1 MDTADWTGRLRRRLA
16 RARTW
21 LRGERG
27 RMFTFDAVL
36 ALIFVGLSIAST
48 VGSRDS
54 YNPGLLFQY
63 PNAVMVAWGLP
74 AVVPLALR
82 RIRPEPAAW
91 WYVGL
96 TASHLLFGPGTID
109 SDPLSLL
116 MLYSVLVYGTA
127 GHAWRFVTAAMVM
140 ALLTAGV
147 WAVTFNV
154 TPLFDVLANGTYA
167 DWTAQLSGDTCPG
180 VAGTLSPSTG
190 TCGARM
196 LQDAGILAVLIGVS
210 MLSIS
215 VMALWQRARR
225 ATVNAMRE
233 RNASIMAREAE
244 ETRIAALAERARIA
258 RDMHDVVAHT
268 LSTIIVQ
275 SDGGRYAGARDLA
288 LARRTMATIR
298 HEAERAQHDMR
309 RLFSVFGPNGA
320 GGASGY
326 ADIPSLFDGS
336 IPVERRVTGVAHA
349 ARLSAKADEAVFRLV
364 QESLTNTRKHA
375 GPGARVTIDEIWS
388 DDALS
393 ITIADNGRGGTS
405 TQDGHRPGYG
415 LIGMHERIEAV
426 GGSVTAGP
434 RPNGGFIV
442 AATIPLVPVP
452 GEADGHTA
460 MPAVPRADDAATPQA
475 SGTGHRANGESMSSP
490 MAAIPAAGN
499 LGPSRDGK
507 SIPSDGMAADAG
519 TRRASMTELPSGNPP
534 AGSASGIASPASS
547 ASPTPIL
554 SHMKIHLPQ
563 PLYRL
568 ARWLRAKPIDQGDNH
583 ELNWVAWLA
592 RWTERHYLFMDT
604 MGAVLLMLLFYKPT
618 FRDLQWQTGYGVVLP
633 HVATALLTIVLLAPL
648 AFRRRFPEAS
658 ALAVAVLA
666 FLQLLFLPS
675 VLPLNIFALV
685 SVYSAVLYGRE
696 RAWRWVSVALVI
708 DSWAFGI
715 RTTSGQDGIGSLMR
729 LALSPVYT
737 VMDWVAVV
745 LGGLLLGGMVML
757 AGFGCI
763 AAARWARSRGSNA
776 LVLQQRE
783 EALRAEQERQ
793 KVLAA
798 NLERERISAAM
809 QAEVAATLESV
820 IVQTDAGL
828 AMLDGPAEPSGEQVA
843 AAFAAIGSRGRSAL
857 AHMRQLLAVLRET
870 GFSDAAHEGMAP
882 EMRLAPAASLDS
894 QLRDRARG

>member
-1 MDTADWTGRLRRRLA
+1 
-16 RARTW
+16 
-21 LRGERG
+21 
-27 RMFTFDAVL
+27 MFTFDAVL
-36 ALIFVGLSIAST
+36 ALIFVGLSISTT
-48 VGSRDS
+48 VGSMES
-54 YNPGLLFQY
+54 NNPGLLFNY
-63 PNAVMVAWGLP
+63 SNEVMLAWGLP

-140 ALLTAGV
+140 AVLTAGV

-167 DWTAQLSGDTCPG
+167 DWTAQLSGAACPG
-180 VAGTLSPSTG
+180 VAGALSPSTG

-196 LQDAGILAVLIGVS
+196 LQDAGILVVLIGVS

-225 ATVNAMRE
+225 ATVTVMRE

-309 RLFSVFGPNGA
+309 RLFSVFGSNGA

-336 IPVERRVTGVAHA
+336 VPVSRRVTGAAQA

-393 ITIADNGRGGTS
+393 IAIADNGRGGAS
-405 TQDGHRPGYG
+405 AQDGHRPGYG

-442 AATIPLVPVP
+442 AATIPLAPVP

-460 MPAVPRADDAATPQA
+460 MPAVTRTDDAATPQA
-475 SGTGHRANGESMSSP
+475 SGTGHRANDESTSSP
-490 MAAIPAAGN
+490 KAAIPAAGN

-507 SIPSDGMAADAG
+507 SIPSGSATADADIK
-519 TRRASMTELPSGNPP
+519 RARTTTGLSSDNAP
-534 AGSASGIASPASS
+534 AGSSSGITSPASS
-547 ASPTPIL
+547 ASPTSIF

-583 ELNWVAWLA
+583 ELNWVARLA

-604 MGAVLLMLLFYKPT
+604 MGAVLLMLLFYRPT
-618 FRDLQWQTGYGVVLP
+618 FRDLQWQTGYGVSLP

-715 RTTSGQDGIGSLMR
+715 RTTSGKDGIGSLMR
-729 LALSPVYT
+729 LALSPAYT

-798 NLERERISAAM
+798 NLERERIGAAM

>member
-1 MDTADWTGRLRRRLA
+1 
-16 RARTW
+16 
-21 LRGERG
+21 
-27 RMFTFDAVL
+27 MFTFDAVL
-36 ALIFVGLSIAST
+36 ALIFVGLSISTT
-48 VGSRDS
+48 VGSMES
-54 YNPGLLFQY
+54 NNPGLLFNY
-63 PNAVMVAWGLP
+63 SNEVMLAWGLP

-82 RIRPEPAAW
+82 RVRPEPAAW

-96 TASHLLFGPGTID
+96 TASHLLLGPGTID

-127 GHAWRFVTAAMVM
+127 GHAWRFVTAAMAM
-140 ALLTAGV
+140 AVLTAGV

-180 VAGTLSPSTG
+180 VAGALSPSTG

-244 ETRIAALAERARIA
+244 GTRIAALAERARIA

-309 RLFSVFGPNGA
+309 RLFSVFGANGA

-326 ADIPSLFDGS
+326 VNIPSLFDGS
-336 IPVERRVTGVAHA
+336 VPVSRRVTGAAQA

-393 ITIADNGRGGTS
+393 ISIADDGRGGAS
-405 TQDGHRPGYG
+405 AQDGHRPGYG

-442 AATIPLVPVP
+442 AATIPLAPVP
-452 GEADGHTA
+452 GEADGHAA
-460 MPAVPRADDAATPQA
+460 MPAATRTDDAATPQA

-490 MAAIPAAGN
+490 IATNPATALATGSS
-499 LGPSRDGK
+499 GTVRDGK
-507 SIPSDGMAADAG
+507 GIPSGGMPANAG
-519 TRRASMTELPSGNPP
+519 TKRSSMTDLSSGNAP
-534 AGSASGIASPASS
+534 AGSASGIASPALSVP
-547 ASPTPIL
+547 PTSIL
-554 SHMKIHLPQ
+554 SHMKTHLPQ
-563 PLYRL
+563 PLRRL

-583 ELNWVAWLA
+583 ELNWIARLA
-592 RWTERHYLFMDT
+592 RWTERHYLLMDT
-604 MGAVLLMLLFYKPT
+604 MGAVLLMLLFYRPT
-618 FRDLQWQTGYGVVLP
+618 FRDLQWQTGYGVALP
-633 HVATALLTIVLLAPL
+633 HVATTLLTIVLLAPL

-658 ALAVAVLA
+658 ALAVAVLS

-675 VLPLNIFALV
+675 VLPFNVFALV

-729 LALSPVYT
+729 LALSPAYT

-798 NLERERISAAM
+798 NLERERIGAAM

-870 GFSDAAHEGMAP
+870 GFSDAAHKGIAP
-882 EMRLAPAASLDS
+882 EMQLAPAASLDS

>member
-1 MDTADWTGRLRRRLA
+1 
-16 RARTW
+16 
-21 LRGERG
+21 
-27 RMFTFDAVL
+27 MFTFDAVL

-96 TASHLLFGPGTID
+96 TASHLLLGPGTID

-127 GHAWRFVTAAMVM
+127 GHAWRFVTAAMAM

-309 RLFSVFGPNGA
+309 RLFSVFSPNGA

-336 IPVERRVTGVAHA
+336 IPVSRRVTGVAHA

-393 ITIADNGRGGTS
+393 IAIADNGRGGAS
-405 TQDGHRPGYG
+405 AQDGHRPGYG

-442 AATIPLVPVP
+442 AATIPLAPVP

-460 MPAVPRADDAATPQA
+460 MPAVTRTDDAATSQA
-475 SGTGHRANGESMSSP
+475 SGTGHRANDESTSSP
-490 MAAIPAAGN
+490 KAAIPAAGN

-507 SIPSDGMAADAG
+507 SIPSGSATPDADIK
-519 TRRASMTELPSGNPP
+519 RARTTTGLSSDNAP
-534 AGSASGIASPASS
+534 AGSSSGITSPASC
-547 ASPTPIL
+547 ASLTSIV

-583 ELNWVAWLA
+583 ELNWVARLA

-604 MGAVLLMLLFYKPT
+604 MGAVLLMLLFYRPT
-618 FRDLQWQTGYGVVLP
+618 FRDLQWQTGYGVALP
-633 HVATALLTIVLLAPL
+633 HVATALLTIVLLVPL

-729 LALSPVYT
+729 LALSHVYT
-737 VMDWVAVV
+737 VMDWVAVI

-798 NLERERISAAM
+798 NLERERIGAAM